1 MTKELGL
8 ISEIVFRLVTEA
20 WNFFC
25 SNYFRC
31 LFRCP
36 RKNLRASGQKNF
48 CRTTSPRGAQSA
60 FLGGSVAH
68 PPRQT
73 ERGDT
78 GGEAQ
83 TPSVPTRSSQRTSM
97 GGSPS
102 RSRIFFPPFV
112 AKKKAS
118 QIPNTCPQ
126 QCTMPAYLICRA
138 LIAINFYPCTR
149 RQHSVVTSMG
159 FVLHSQYDPFLCRK
173 MQKTWSEEPAA
184 SGVPVAGGPA
194 WDRLPVQLDLEEQ
207 DGVEHE
213 RPDAAHQEGGLHP
226 QPVRGK
232 GRSQAPHRAVGGA
245 GASPPQPCR
254 CAGAALLC
262 GPGHSQDGGSVRVR
276 ASLRDPT
283 PSRSSTGDSKW
294 VKGEEQWGGGMG
306 GIDMLSVR

>member
-1 MTKELGL
+1 MEFFLLQLFSLFVSVPKKKFESFRAKKISVEPPARGVHSRPSLG
-8 ISEIVFRLVTEA
+8 EV
-20 WNFFC
+20 
-25 SNYFRC
+25 
-31 LFRCP
+31 
-36 RKNLRASGQKNF
+36 LR
-48 CRTTSPRGAQSA
+48 TPRGKPSGETRAAKHKRQVCPPGRLRGQA
-60 FLGGSVAH
+60 WAGH
-68 PPRQT
+68 PP
-73 ERGDT
+73 EV
-78 GGEAQ
+78 AFFFH
-83 TPSVPTRSSQRTSM
+83 RSWQ
-97 GGSPS
+97 
-102 RSRIFFPPFV
+102 
-112 AKKKAS
+112 KKKAS